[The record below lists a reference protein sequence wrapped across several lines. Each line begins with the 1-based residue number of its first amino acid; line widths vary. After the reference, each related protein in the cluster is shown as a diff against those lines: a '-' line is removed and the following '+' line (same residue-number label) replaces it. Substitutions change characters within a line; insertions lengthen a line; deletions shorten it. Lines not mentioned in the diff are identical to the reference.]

1 MSVVIDL
8 DGVVWLGER
17 PIAGSVE
24 AIGRLLDAGVAV
36 VLLTNN
42 SMPTRAEYA
51 EKLRRLGIPAERVS
65 LVGSAMVAAELLAP
79 GERALVVGEAG
90 IVDAL
95 RAREVIVCGGP
106 TDWSANDPGS
116 DQPVDAVVVGLDRR
130 FSFERLTRAA
140 RALHA
145 GARLIGTND
154 DSTFPVPEGILP
166 GGGSI
171 LAAIAVAG
179 ATEPVVAGKPHPP
192 VVDLLR
198 RRYHPVELVVGDRRS
213 TDGRLAA
220 TLGVPFAHV
229 ATGISR
235 EPPAGDVPV
244 AREASDLADVV
255 DWWLGARA

>member
-17 PIAGSVE
+17 PIPGSVD
-24 AIGRLLDAGVAV
+24 AIDRLLDARVEV

-65 LVGSAMVAAELLAP
+65 LVGSAMVAAELLEP

-95 RAREVIVCGGP
+95 REREVVVTGGP
-106 TDWSANDPGS
+106 TDWSAEEPAADGPI
-116 DQPVDAVVVGLDRR
+116 DAVVVGLDRR
-130 FSFERLTRAA
+130 FSFARLTRAA

-154 DSTFPVPEGILP
+154 DPTFPVPEGILP

-179 ATEPVVAGKPHPP
+179 ATEPVVAGKPHRP

-198 RRYHPVELVVGDRRS
+198 RRYHPVELVVGDRKS

-220 TLGVPFAHV
+220 TLGAPFAHV
-229 ATGISR
+229 ATGIAR
-235 EPPAGDVPV
+235 ESPAGDVPV
-244 AREASDLADVV
+244 ALEAADLAAVV
-255 DWWLGARA
+255 DWWLGARG